1 MCVKYTELS
10 ALIILTAA
18 HYILKIKVTLV
29 HISTRVISFSS
40 ARDEN
45 GSQEKCYVITYV

>member
-1 MCVKYTELS
+1 MCQIHTEFS

-18 HYILKIKVTLV
+18 NYILKIKVTLV
-29 HISTRVISFSS
+29 HISARVILFSS

-45 GSQEKCYVITYV
+45 GS